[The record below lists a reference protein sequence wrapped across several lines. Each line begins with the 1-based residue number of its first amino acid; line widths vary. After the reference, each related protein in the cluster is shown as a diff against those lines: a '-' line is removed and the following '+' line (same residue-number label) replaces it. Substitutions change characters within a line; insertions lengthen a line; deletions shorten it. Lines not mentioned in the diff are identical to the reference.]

1 MNFGKLFGG
10 NIMIRLLLIAF
21 SFLLLA
27 SCGGNSKMKGMS
39 DFELAQK
46 NSLVYRESLQH
57 QVKQPPVKTFE
68 KNVSGDEKN

>member
-1 MNFGKLFGG
+1 
-10 NIMIRLLLIAF
+10 MIRLLLIAF

-46 NSLVYRESLQH
+46 NSACLSGKPTAPGKATACENVRKECERRRKEL
-57 QVKQPPVKTFE
+57 
-68 KNVSGDEKN
+68 KNYAC